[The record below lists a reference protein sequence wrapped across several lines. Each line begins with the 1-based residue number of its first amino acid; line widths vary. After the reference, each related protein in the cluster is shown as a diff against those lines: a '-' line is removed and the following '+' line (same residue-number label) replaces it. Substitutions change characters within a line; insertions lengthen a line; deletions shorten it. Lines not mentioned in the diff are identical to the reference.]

1 MLHPM
6 AFTPEQYLQIAASY
20 EKAAADYTVPPQHR
34 NAFARKAEWFRLLAR
49 VAAKPK
55 CSETR
60 ERAVTDSP
68 HSGLQMLSKAHYLF
82 AWQQHS
88 TELRR

>member
-34 NAFARKAEWFRLLAR
+34 NAFARKAEWFRLLAQIR
-49 VAAKPK
+49 AKPK
-55 CSETR
+55 LFEVPLQGPR
-60 ERAVTDSP
+60 VTDNT
-68 HSGLQMLSKAHYLF
+68 GLQLPSKAHHLF
-82 AWQQHS
+82 AWQQHTQRS
-88 TELRR
+88 